1 LFSFF
6 IFHYLCD
13 MKVELFK
20 QSYGVYTNVSHK
32 STSPVNWAGDRKS
45 TSSDDWLDETTFNS
59 FNPPTPKHPLFIVEK
74 TTKDEETY
82 VENYGNPMYEITK
95 YTAMIV
101 VERDGDKLALKFF
114 NGFRHRRAGKTWFKI
129 SRNVDYISVN
139 TRTGDVYYGF
149 INNYQNKI
157 RCSKKIRRNYFGN
170 NPINLMKS
178 KIKNSLSIIAGN
190 SNNDIIIQAIS
201 KFMFELDG
209 REDFG
214 DMDFSQR
221 LFKFYLDK
229 RQIKYPNNFDCYS
242 TILVGPKI
250 RKVLKKNGNKLV
262 ESFMISEGLSGK
274 KLKTALH
281 TCKKLNVGLYRLA
294 KNMFGDDWLNQDG
307 DVITKLL
314 GSSVESNMNIP
325 VEFKTLIS
333 NDELRRVYSI
343 FKRVYIDGVMDS
355 YSFQDHI
362 RMYTE
367 LKLYGER
374 DLRWLSENNRE
385 EFRQE
390 HLDWTDKIQ
399 FYKQGF
405 YQRSYPKYFM
415 DKIQNKIGEYTPVLL
430 TNSSEYNEES
440 STQSNCVKTYIGKAS
455 SFIISLRNDSNHE
468 RATIEYYITKQ
479 DDEVKIKRIQSLGR
493 FNNKLG
499 EEWNDVLFKLDD
511 VVLSCLK
518 DKRFKTVT
526 IDKECKNGMKLT
538 SDSYWEKNELKWSHK
553 NIDGNTSIWQIF

>member
-1 LFSFF
+1 
-6 IFHYLCD
+6 

-20 QSYGVYTNVSHK
+20 QSYGVYTNVLYK
-32 STSPVNWAGDRKS
+32 STSPVNWGVDRKP
-45 TSSDDWLDETTFNS
+45 TSSDSWLDDELTFNQ
-59 FNPPTPKHPLFIVEK
+59 FNPPTSKHPLFIVEK

-95 YTAMIV
+95 YNAMVV
-101 VERDGDKLALKFF
+101 VEKDGDKLALKFF
-114 NGFRHRRAGKTWFKI
+114 NGFRHRRVGKTWFKI

-139 TRTGDVYYGF
+139 TRTGDVYTGF
-149 INNYQNKI
+149 IHNYQNKI
-157 RCSKKIRRNYFGN
+157 KCSKKINRNYFGN
-170 NPINLMKS
+170 DPINLIKS
-178 KIKNSLSIIAGN
+178 KIKNGLTIMGGHSTVY
-190 SNNDIIIQAIS
+190 NDIAIQAIS

-214 DMDFSQR
+214 NIDFSQR

-281 TCKKLNVGLYRLA
+281 TCKRLNVGLYRLA

-307 DVITKLL
+307 DIITKLL

-325 VEFKTLIS
+325 IEFKTLIS

-343 FKRVYIDGVMDS
+343 FKRVYVDGVMDS

-374 DLRWLSENNRE
+374 DLRWLSENNRD
-385 EFRQE
+385 EFRRE
-390 HLDWTDKIQ
+390 HLDWTDKTQ

-405 YQRSYPKYFM
+405 YQRSYPKYFV
-415 DKIQNKIGEYTPVLL
+415 DKIQNKIGDCTPVLL
-430 TNSSEYNEES
+430 TNSNEYNEES

-455 SFIISLRNDSNHE
+455 SFIISLRNESNYE
-468 RATIEYYITKQ
+468 RATVEYSLIKQ
-479 DDEVKIKRIQSLGR
+479 DDKVKIRRIQSLGR
-493 FNNKLG
+493 FNNRLG
-499 EEWNDVLFKLDD
+499 EEWCDVLFKLDD

-518 DKRFKTVT
+518 DKRFETVK
-526 IDKECKNGMKLT
+526 IDKECKNGVKLT
-538 SDSYWEKNELKWSHK
+538 SDSYWENNELKWSHK
-553 NIDGNTSIWQIF
+553 NIEGNTSIWQIF

>member
-1 LFSFF
+1 
-6 IFHYLCD
+6 

-20 QSYGVYTNVSHK
+20 QSYQVYSNVSHK
-32 STSPVNWAGDRKS
+32 SISPINWRGDKKLA
-45 TSSDDWLDETTFNS
+45 SSDDWLNDEISFNQ
-59 FNPPTPKHPLFIVEK
+59 FNPPTSKHPLFIVEK

-95 YTAMIV
+95 YTTMIV
-101 VERDGDKLALKFF
+101 VEKDGDKVALKFF
-114 NGFRHRRAGKTWFKI
+114 SGYRHRRVGKTWFKI

-139 TRTGDVYYGF
+139 TRTGDVYCGF
-149 INNYQNKI
+149 IHDYQNKVK
-157 RCSKKIRRNYFGN
+157 CSKKIRRNYFGN
-170 NPINLMKS
+170 DPINLMKS
-178 KIKNSLSIIAGN
+178 KIKNGLSIIVGN
-190 SNNDIIIQAIS
+190 SNNDIVIQAIS

-209 REDFG
+209 REDFS
-214 DMDFSQR
+214 DMDFTQR

-242 TILVGPKI
+242 KILVGPKI

-262 ESFMISEGLSGK
+262 ESFMLSEGLSGK

-281 TCKKLNVGLYRLA
+281 TCKSLNVGLYRLA
-294 KNMFGDDWLNQDG
+294 KDMFGDDWLNQDG

-314 GSSVESNMNIP
+314 GSNVEFNVNIP

-374 DLRWLSENNRE
+374 DLRWLSENNRD

-390 HLDWTDKIQ
+390 HLDWTDKTQ

-405 YQRSYPKYFM
+405 YQRTYPQYFV
-415 DKIQNKIGEYTPVLL
+415 DKIQNNIGEYSPVLL

-440 STQSNCVKTYIGKAS
+440 STQSNCVKTYIGKVS
-455 SFIISLRNDSNHE
+455 SFIISLRNESNYE
-468 RATIEYYITKQ
+468 RATIEYNVTKQ
-479 DDEVKIKRIQSLGR
+479 DDKVKIKRIQSLGR

-518 DKRFKTVT
+518 DKRFKTVK

-538 SDSYWEKNELKWSHK
+538 SDSYWDNNELKWSHK